1 MKNLK
6 LLSVFFISTVLLFSS
21 CEAVK
26 NTNNAQ
32 RGAVLGT
39 ALGGVLGA
47 VIANNTGGKSEVG
60 AVIGGIVGGVSGG
73 LIGNKMDKQA
83 KEIKE
88 VLPGAEVVKVNNG
101 EGLQVILEE
110 GNNDGIKFETNSATL
125 NAKAKSNVEKLAQ
138 IFKQNADTNL
148 TIIGHTDDVGKDDY
162 NLQLS
167 VRRANAV
174 VDNLSMNGVSRS
186 RLTAKGMGE
195 TQPKMANTSE
205 ENRSHNRRVE
215 IFITPNDK
223 LIQEAKS
230 QAGQ

>member
-1 MKNLK
+1 MKNFK
-6 LLSVFFISTVLLFSS
+6 LIPIFLISAFHLFTS

-88 VLPGAEVVKVNNG
+88 VLPGADVVKVNNG

-110 GNNDGIKFETNSATL
+110 GNNDGIKFETNAATL
-125 NAKAKSNVEKLAQ
+125 NAKAKANVEKLAQ

-167 VRRANAV
+167 SRRANAV
-174 VDNLSMNGVSRS
+174 VDYLVANGVSRS
-186 RLTAKGMGE
+186 RLTSKGMGE
-195 TQPKMANTSE
+195 TQPKAPNTTD
-205 ENRSHNRRVE
+205 ENRSKNRRVE
-215 IFITPNDK
+215 IFITPNEK